1 MPGGGKSAALQ
12 RRVVAVEGGG
22 FCVMV
27 EKLDTLAL
35 KDLDVVLAQPVGGVG
50 VEEVGVLIPLDGQ
63 AYLATLAP
71 ILDFFQRWQVPRPR

>member
-27 EKLDTLAL
+27 EKLNTLAL

-50 VEEVGVLIPLDGQ
+50 VAHPPRWPGVSCYVG
-63 AYLATLAP
+63 TNT
-71 ILDFFQRWQVPRPR
+71 